1 MRVLANTV
9 VVLVLAATLSEAGQR
24 ELPGSFGVSVN
35 PAGLQ
40 LGLGVGQRWGLYG
53 SSARLLKDA
62 HVSIRLTN
70 RLNPSYNRLEASAE
84 LSPLSI
90 LDLKASAELMT
101 YFGNFGHLTGFQSYD
116 DDFSRDVRSARKGE
130 SLSAVGHR
138 LALSPTL
145 KFRAGRLSFRAGA
158 DFEWWAVNRPEPFFY
173 EPARATLLRSDGD
186 SLVAAS
192 ALALLDV
199 SRTRSRRME
208 IGVLYDAT
216 HVWDAPQNRKQR
228 LGPMFAVKLVERCF
242 GMRAPVLFAGVSYY
256 LEQPTTDSR
265 VSGFAAL
272 GFSLGR

>member
-1 MRVLANTV
+1 MRILLNAVAV
-9 VVLVLAATLSEAGQR
+9 AVIATMPCEAGER
-24 ELPGSFGVSVN
+24 ELPGSLGVSIN

-40 LGLGVGQRWGLYG
+40 LGLGAGRRWDLYG
-53 SSARLLKDA
+53 SKAPLLEDA
-62 HVSIRLTN
+62 HGSIRITN

-90 LDLKASAELMT
+90 LDLKAAAELIT

-130 SLSAVGHR
+130 SLSAVGRR

-145 KFRAGRLSFRAGA
+145 KFRAGRLSLRAGA

-199 SRTRSRRME
+199 SGTRSRRME

-228 LGPMFAVKLVERCF
+228 LGPIFSVKLGERRF
-242 GMRAPVLFAGVSYY
+242 GVRAPVLFAGVSYY